1 VQRRK
6 LKGYCPSFFFNIKEL
21 KIMVSWKTEY
31 NLYKQNIKVE
41 LIGKYLQL
49 FYNTK
54 PTNEQLEIL
63 DMREKLIN
71 AVFVLSLLFGII
83 LGIIFSYVLYLFLK
97 DLSLLR
103 LLGG

>member
-1 VQRRK
+1 
-6 LKGYCPSFFFNIKEL
+6 
-21 KIMVSWKTEY
+21 MVSWKTEY